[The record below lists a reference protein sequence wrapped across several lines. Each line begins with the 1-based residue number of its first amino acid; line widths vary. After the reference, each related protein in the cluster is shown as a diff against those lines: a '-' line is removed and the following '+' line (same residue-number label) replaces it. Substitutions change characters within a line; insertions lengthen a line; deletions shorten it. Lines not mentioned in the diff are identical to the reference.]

1 MQPLGS
7 QVTKETEGRPAIR
20 SVHIVDDDLAVAR
33 TVARTASS
41 VDFEANIFA
50 SPAEFLD
57 RLDELEPA
65 IVCLDIK
72 MPGMSGIELLKVLT
86 KMRPDWPVIML
97 TGYAEV
103 GSTIEAFR
111 SGAIHF
117 LRKPFK
123 QRELLSAL
131 QEAAEVG
138 RRRLSQAV
146 DQEQLEALQRLTPR
160 ERQILEA
167 IAQGLQSKEIAWK
180 LAISIRTVDLHRSNI
195 LAKLSARNTSQAV
208 AIARAAALKG
218 MD

>member
-1 MQPLGS
+1 MAGLIKDGQATG
-7 QVTKETEGRPAIR
+7 

-33 TVARTASS
+33 TIARTVQSAG
-41 VDFEANIFA
+41 FETRIFA
-50 SPAEFLD
+50 SPAEFLQS
-57 RLDELEPA
+57 LDELEA
-65 IVCLDIK
+65 GTVCLDIK

-86 KMRPDWPVIML
+86 SKRPDWPVIML

-103 GSTIEAFR
+103 GSAIEAFR

-123 QRELLSAL
+123 QQELLSAL
-131 QEAAEVG
+131 EEAAEVG

-146 DQEQLEALQRLTPR
+146 DLKQLEALQRLTSR
-160 ERQILEA
+160 EREILDT

-180 LAISIRTVDLHRSNI
+180 LGISIRTVDLHRSNI

-208 AIARAAALKG
+208 AIARAAARKG